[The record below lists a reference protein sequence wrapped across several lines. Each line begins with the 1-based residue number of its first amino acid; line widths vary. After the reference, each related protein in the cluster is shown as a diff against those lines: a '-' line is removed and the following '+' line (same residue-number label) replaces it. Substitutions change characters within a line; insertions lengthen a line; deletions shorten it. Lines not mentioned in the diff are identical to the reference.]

1 MVRLPDAAGQLQNA
15 ENVRYVKNARVR
27 TIPTIRTIRTV
38 LTIGSMSNITNV
50 ISIPVRVLRGL
61 FSGVGQLLLAA
72 DRFRDV
78 GTERERYGQDEQF
91 DPPTGLDGE
100 APARD
105 ERRGDGDARPPA
117 QIAGGRAH
125 AGRHSRAAGSQASRG
140 RAAARPRAGRRGQT
154 AKPTRF
160 RSLDSTGNVRILT
173 ADMPAET
180 PGAARPKAA
189 SRPSPKHAA
198 RSRSKTTSRGR
209 AKTAAPAAKA
219 APPPP
224 PPAAPAAPA
233 APADL
238 PVAGYDE
245 LSLPS
250 IRARLRGLDAAQLR
264 VLCDHEKSGAN
275 RADVVTMFERRIAK
289 LEAAAR
295 DAT

>member
-38 LTIGSMSNITNV
+38 LAIPNMSNIMNI

-61 FSGVGQLLLAA
+61 FSGAGQLLLAA

-100 APARD
+100 APARN

-198 RSRSKTTSRGR
+198 RSRSKTASRGR

-219 APPPP
+219 APPP
-224 PPAAPAAPA
+224 APPA

>member
-15 ENVRYVKNARVR
+15 EDVRYVKNARAR
-27 TIPTIRTIRTV
+27 TIPTIRNI
-38 LTIGSMSNITNV
+38 LTMSNISNISNI

-78 GTERERYGQDEQF
+78 GTEHERYGQDEQF

-125 AGRHSRAAGSQASRG
+125 AGRHARAAGSQASRG
-140 RAAARPRAGRRGQT
+140 RAGARPRAGRRGQA

-198 RSRSKTTSRGR
+198 RSRSKTTSRAR
-209 AKTAAPAAKA
+209 AETAAPAAKA
-219 APPPP
+219 APPP
-224 PPAAPAAPA
+224 AAPAAPA
-233 APADL
+233 AAPADL
-238 PVAGYDE
+238 PVPGYDG

>member
-15 ENVRYVKNARVR
+15 ENVRYVKNARAR
-27 TIPTIRTIRTV
+27 TIPTIRIIRTI
-38 LTIGSMSNITNV
+38 LTVPNMSNIINI

-100 APARD
+100 APARK

-117 QIAGGRAH
+117 QTAGGRAH

-140 RAAARPRAGRRGQT
+140 RAGARPRAGRRGQT

-173 ADMPAET
+173 NDMPAET
-180 PGAARPKAA
+180 PGAARPKGA

-219 APPPP
+219 APPPTAP
-224 PPAAPAAPA
+224 TAPAAPA

-238 PVAGYDE
+238 PVPGYDG

-250 IRARLRGLDAAQLR
+250 IRARLRGLDVAQLR

-289 LEAAAR
+289 LEAAAQ